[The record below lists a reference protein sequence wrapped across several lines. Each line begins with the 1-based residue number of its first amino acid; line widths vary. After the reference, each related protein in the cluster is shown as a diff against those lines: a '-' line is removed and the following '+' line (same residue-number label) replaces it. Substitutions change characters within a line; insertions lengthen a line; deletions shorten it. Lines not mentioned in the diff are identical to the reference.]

1 MKSAVKKIQK
11 KKRKPGILTGN
22 ADQYLREAERDR
34 ETLGKK
40 YALVEE
46 HFDAFR
52 DALWDYAQCLAR
64 HRKRF
69 KTDSEFRIWIT
80 ENGWDDFGRDDVS
93 ALLAMAG
100 AEDSF
105 WRDTVNMSSVY
116 GPARPGVFFKEMV
129 ARGQIVTAP
138 VTDKN

>member
-1 MKSAVKKIQK
+1 
-11 KKRKPGILTGN
+11 
-22 ADQYLREAERDR
+22 
-34 ETLGKK
+34 
-40 YALVEE
+40 
-46 HFDAFR
+46 
-52 DALWDYAQCLAR
+52 
-64 HRKRF
+64 
-69 KTDSEFRIWIT
+69 
-80 ENGWDDFGRDDVS
+80 
-93 ALLAMAG
+93 MAG